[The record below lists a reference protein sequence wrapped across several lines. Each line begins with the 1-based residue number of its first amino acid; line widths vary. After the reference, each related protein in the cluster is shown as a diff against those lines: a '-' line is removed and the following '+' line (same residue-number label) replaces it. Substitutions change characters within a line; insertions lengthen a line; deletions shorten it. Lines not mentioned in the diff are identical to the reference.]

1 MQDGEQEGYLKEV
14 ITMADFNTENQET
27 DHSRESITSDMIVRD
42 IILAH
47 PEAAEV
53 LMRIGMGCI
62 TCPAALLESL
72 GDACMVHG
80 LDGEEVCKYLNQ
92 ELNLPQSTAANA

>member
-1 MQDGEQEGYLKEV
+1 MSEYDSYTDIENASKEPV
-14 ITMADFNTENQET
+14 
-27 DHSRESITSDMIVRD
+27 SSDMIVRD

-47 PEAAEV
+47 PDAAEV

-62 TCPAALLESL
+62 TCPAALMESL

-80 LDGEEVCKYLNQ
+80 LDGEEVVKYLNQ
-92 ELNLPQSTAANA
+92 ELNLPQADTADASTANA